1 MEIDAHV
8 ALSRTGQWLFLL
20 QGESPLKQD
29 KGAKRQ
35 CHGYWFMLEAEAIE
49 METAME
55 DVVRSLQ
62 LRQVWGSFPSL
73 CAHHLLPLTPPP
85 IPHRP
90 AIPAADPAC
99 QGMPVSPVKRG
110 SSVRP
115 PPFVRY
121 LYKPLS
127 VVQAALMRGTGR
139 GREGDIARQHRYD
152 KWRW

>member
-73 CAHHLLPLTPPP
+73 CAHRLLPLTPSPTHPP
-85 IPHRP
+85 S
-90 AIPAADPAC
+90 PAAPY
-99 QGMPVSPVKRG
+99 PPTHPPSPCDSR
-110 SSVRP
+110 R
-115 PPFVRY
+115 
-121 LYKPLS
+121 
-127 VVQAALMRGTGR
+127 
-139 GREGDIARQHRYD
+139 
-152 KWRW
+152 